1 MTGVRRKRMLTSE
14 QRTVLYALRLI
25 RLRWDDEADYAGLI
39 ITLTAMKEMKMLRV
53 LDLVLLPG
61 EFREVVM
68 WTLKNR
74 SNE

>member
-1 MTGVRRKRMLTSE
+1 LIGGRRKRMLTSE

-25 RLRWDDEADYAGLI
+25 RLRWEEEADYAGLI

-53 LDLVLLPG
+53 LDFVLLPG

-74 SNE
+74 SSE

>member
-1 MTGVRRKRMLTSE
+1 MLTNE

-25 RLRWDDEADYAGLI
+25 RLRWEEEADYAGLI

-53 LDLVLLPG
+53 LDFVLLPG

>member
-1 MTGVRRKRMLTSE
+1 MLTSE

-74 SNE
+74 SSE